1 MKKFGKLI
9 AYIVLAVSSFIF
21 FLYLTFPYEVLKE
34 TAILKA
40 SEATGLSLE
49 IEELGPSFPLGFK
62 GKEIK
67 VASTDYQ
74 LRFKSAVVSL
84 SFLSFFIG
92 KARVDLS
99 LEDSKNGHLDCEV
112 ALSLFDIIQGVY
124 LPSNIYMESRK
135 FLFGQLVDF
144 ALNQQA
150 QSPGVNLMVKPWLE
164 SVDVDGQLDADID
177 LSIDSKD
184 LKSSEGTAVV
194 KLQNT
199 VLKSLNPNL
208 PIPDQVFSKALIESK
223 LQNGVFTISK
233 KSGFISQDLSIDLSG
248 KVTQKPQLMRSLI
261 DFNLKIVLA
270 APLQEQFGIIF
281 DALAQRETKGK
292 VNIKIQG
299 PLTPQPNVTFL

>member
-9 AYIVLAVSSFIF
+9 AYLVLAAVSFVF

-40 SEATGLSLE
+40 SDATGLSLE
-49 IEELGPSFPLGFK
+49 IGELGPSFPLGFK

-67 VASTDYQ
+67 VSSTDYQ

-112 ALSLFDIIQGVY
+112 ALSIFDLIQGFY
-124 LPSNIYMESRK
+124 WPSNIYMKSEK

-177 LSIDSKD
+177 LTIDSSD
-184 LKSSEGTAVV
+184 LKSSAGTAVV

-208 PIPDQVFSKALIESK
+208 PIPDQIFTKALIESK
-223 LQNGVFTISK
+223 LQNGVLTISN
-233 KSGFISQDLSIDLSG
+233 KSGFVSQDLAINISG
-248 KVTQKPQLMRSLI
+248 KVLQKPQLAKSTI
-261 DFNLKIVLA
+261 DFNLGIVLA
-270 APLQEQFGIIF
+270 EPLQEQFGIIF

-299 PLTPQPNVTFL
+299 PLTPQPKVTFL

>member
-1 MKKFGKLI
+1 MKNFGKLI
-9 AYIVLAVSSFIF
+9 AYIVLAISSFIF

-49 IEELGPSFPLGFK
+49 IGELGPSFPLGFK

-84 SFLSFFIG
+84 SFLSFFLG

-112 ALSLFDIIQGVY
+112 ALSILDIIKGIY
-124 LPSNIYMESRK
+124 MPSNIYMESRK

-144 ALNQQA
+144 ALNRQA
-150 QSPGVNLMVKPWLE
+150 QAPGVNLMLKPWLE

-177 LSIDSKD
+177 LSIDSGD

-194 KLQNT
+194 ELQNT

-208 PIPDQVFSKALIESK
+208 PIPDQVFTKALIDSK
-223 LQNGVFTISK
+223 LKNGVFTISK
-233 KSGFISQDLSIDLSG
+233 KSGFTSQDLMVDISG
-248 KVTQKPQLMRSLI
+248 KVTQKPQLMRSTI
-261 DFNLKIVLA
+261 DFSLNIELA

-292 VNIKIQG
+292 VNIKVQG
-299 PLTPQPNVTFL
+299 PLTPQPKVTFL